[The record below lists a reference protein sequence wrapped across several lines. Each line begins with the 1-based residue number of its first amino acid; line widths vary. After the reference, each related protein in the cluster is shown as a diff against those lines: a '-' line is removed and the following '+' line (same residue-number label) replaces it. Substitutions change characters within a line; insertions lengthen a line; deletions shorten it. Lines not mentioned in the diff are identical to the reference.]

1 MPQRQDFNRADR
13 IRKAMVREF
22 SDILMRDMKEPKLMD
37 VMISVTDAEVSGDL
51 RHVRLFVSIRGDL
64 ALQNEVMDILR
75 DYTPKIRS
83 ELGHRISLRYT
94 PEIDIRL
101 DTSLE
106 RGAKI
111 TELLNKITRGEEI

>member
-51 RHVRLFVSIRGDL
+51 RHVRLYVSIRGDL
-64 ALQNEVMDILR
+64 ALQNEIMDILR

-83 ELGHRISLRYT
+83 ELGKRISLRYT

-111 TELLNKITRGEEI
+111 TELLNKITRGEDI

>member
-22 SDILMRDMKEPKLMD
+22 SDILMRDLKEPKLVD

-64 ALQNEVMDILR
+64 ALQNEIMDILR

-83 ELGHRISLRYT
+83 ELGKRISLRYT
-94 PEIDIRL
+94 PEIEIHL

-111 TELLNKITRGEEI
+111 TELLNKITRGEDI

>member
-22 SDILMRDMKEPKLMD
+22 SDILMRDMKEPKLVD

-64 ALQNEVMDILR
+64 ALQNEIMDILR
-75 DYTPKIRS
+75 DYSPKIRS
-83 ELGHRISLRYT
+83 ELGKRISLRYT
-94 PEIDIRL
+94 PEIEIHL

-111 TELLNKITRGEEI
+111 TELLNKITRGEDI

>member
-22 SDILMRDMKEPKLMD
+22 SDILMREMKEPKLVD

-64 ALQNEVMDILR
+64 ALQNEIMDILR
-75 DYTPKIRS
+75 DYSPKIRS
-83 ELGHRISLRYT
+83 ELGKRISLRYT
-94 PEIDIRL
+94 PEIEIHL

-111 TELLNKITRGEEI
+111 TELLNKITRGEDI